1 MSFVDDILSPT
12 EKKFLKLVEEGDIDG
27 LKNLFKTKKQLNFD
41 CCDYKGRRALDIAIK
56 KRDVAMHEFLL
67 QELKISN
74 LHFYCAMLTAVLEN
88 DVYFLE
94 TLLDRVGKTENLEH
108 CMQCLVGGGP
118 QCLRYLPEVASSNL
132 TPLMVAALERNIE
145 ITKMFLER
153 GYLVKKPHLPNCICT
168 CCATRAKTGETLTES
183 MSRINTYRTLASPTY
198 LILTTSDPILA
209 AFQLSYEL
217 EKLSNDLPEHQK
229 EYKDLSRKCSLF
241 AADLLDECRT
251 TEEVKTLLS
260 QRLGCPDNRPEMLNR
275 FVTAVH
281 YGQKEFVT
289 HPNCQQVLRSIWVE
303 GLPWYSWTTKTRVLH
318 VLKHS
323 LLMPIICI
331 AYSFAPKAKRM
342 KALNIPINRFI
353 YFTSSYCVFL
363 FLLLFTLLCDR
374 FSGSIKALVTESLV
388 GLWILGFFLDL
399 LLKCWNGYLTGI
411 GCWYKTY
418 CYDFTMSLLFVISE
432 IIFVLSLSGVLKG
445 PKDRREMCGYDP
457 VLVGDAIYAIASI
470 MAFCRLIIWCKLN
483 CKLGPLTVSL
493 KHMLGDVSRFF
504 VLFSVIVIA
513 FSIGMNSIYKYYEN
527 SEQCTRGGSYYHHG
541 NEFQTLFQTGNNL
554 FWAIFGK
561 GEPYFAD
568 IYNCQN
574 KTNGQFFGEITVDEN
589 RHYFTEAIG
598 YGMWGMYHFIACLV
612 ILNMLIGMMAES
624 YQRVQ
629 ENADMEWKFACS
641 TLWLSVFDVNCL
653 VPPPFNLLPSLQWFI
668 TQYKWMRQKRKA
680 GYLTSSEKMEIIQR
694 CEKEKKE
701 KKCEDE
707 KYEKLMVQLIKRY
720 LHSNGLKESAVASA
734 STHRYCWKAQNHK
747 KRSKSNDKDTNLS

>member
-1 MSFVDDILSPT
+1 MSSYVI
-12 EKKFLKLVEEGDIDG
+12 
-27 LKNLFKTKKQLNFD
+27 
-41 CCDYKGRRALDIAIK
+41 
-56 KRDVAMHEFLL
+56 
-67 QELKISN
+67 
-74 LHFYCAMLTAVLEN
+74 
-88 DVYFLE
+88 
-94 TLLDRVGKTENLEH
+94 RVGKTEDLEN

-145 ITKMFLER
+145 ITKMFLKEDIWLKNLI
-153 GYLVKKPHLPNCICT
+153 YLIVSLCT

-281 YGQKEFVT
+281 YGQKEIQWFYKSSS
-289 HPNCQQVLRSIWVE
+289 N
-303 GLPWYSWTTKTRVLH
+303 RV
-318 VLKHS
+318 V
-323 LLMPIICI
+323 
-331 AYSFAPKAKRM
+331 
-342 KALNIPINRFI
+342 
-353 YFTSSYCVFL
+353 
-363 FLLLFTLLCDR
+363 
-374 FSGSIKALVTESLV
+374 SGPLDI
-388 GLWILGFFLDL
+388 GIFLDL

-680 GYLTSSEKMEIIQR
+680 GYLTSSEKYACQEKRPNVTREVVVNRLYDDVIKCVQCGNPHFPTKFQGVGQCVQQQIIA
-694 CEKEKKE
+694 
-701 KKCEDE
+701 D
-707 KYEKLMVQLIKRY
+707 
-720 LHSNGLKESAVASA
+720 
-734 STHRYCWKAQNHK
+734 
-747 KRSKSNDKDTNLS
+747 